1 MTEKFTIFFLLLQE
15 MFLEKLGNILLTIA
29 GYQSAEMY
37 TIIVQN
43 VFCSPIDEHL
53 YWCTERGI
61 KLDPSPFTTEFDWV
75 ILIYHNIINICK
87 PGSFV

>member
-1 MTEKFTIFFLLLQE
+1 

-43 VFCSPIDEHL
+43 VFCSPVDEHL

-61 KLDPSPFTTEFDWV
+61 KLDPSPFTV
-75 ILIYHNIINICK
+75 I
-87 PGSFV
+87 

>member
-15 MFLEKLGNILLTIA
+15 MF
-29 GYQSAEMY
+29 QSAEMY

-43 VFCSPIDEHL
+43 VFCSLVDEHL

-61 KLDPSPFTTEFDWV
+61 KLDPSPFTV
-75 ILIYHNIINICK
+75 I
-87 PGSFV
+87 

>member
-1 MTEKFTIFFLLLQE
+1 
-15 MFLEKLGNILLTIA
+15 MFLEKLRNILLTIA

-43 VFCSPIDEHL
+43 VFCSLVDEHL

-61 KLDPSPFTTEFDWV
+61 KLDPSPFTV
-75 ILIYHNIINICK
+75 I
-87 PGSFV
+87 

>member
-1 MTEKFTIFFLLLQE
+1 MTENFTNFFLLLQE
-15 MFLEKLGNILLTIA
+15 MFRNILLTIA

-53 YWCTERGI
+53 FWCTERGI
-61 KLDPSPFTTEFDWV
+61 KLDPSPFTV
-75 ILIYHNIINICK
+75 I
-87 PGSFV
+87 

>member
-1 MTEKFTIFFLLLQE
+1 MTEKFTNFFLLLQE
-15 MFLEKLGNILLTIA
+15 MFRNILLTIA

-43 VFCSPIDEHL
+43 VFCSPVDEHL

-61 KLDPSPFTTEFDWV
+61 KLDPSPFTV
-75 ILIYHNIINICK
+75 I
-87 PGSFV
+87 

>member
-37 TIIVQN
+37 AIIVQN
-43 VFCSPIDEHL
+43 VFCSLVDEHL

-61 KLDPSPFTTEFDWV
+61 NLLLLLFDNYRV
-75 ILIYHNIINICK
+75 
-87 PGSFV
+87 

>member
-37 TIIVQN
+37 AIIVQN

-53 YWCTERGI
+53 FWCTERGI
-61 KLDPSPFTTEFDWV
+61 KLLLLLLLFTISGFDWV
-75 ILIYHNIINICK
+75 IFITIL
-87 PGSFV
+87 

>member
-1 MTEKFTIFFLLLQE
+1 MTEKFTNFFLLLQE
-15 MFLEKLGNILLTIA
+15 MFRNILLTIA

-61 KLDPSPFTTEFDWV
+61 KLDPSPFTV
-75 ILIYHNIINICK
+75 I
-87 PGSFV
+87 

>member
-1 MTEKFTIFFLLLQE
+1 MTEKFTNFFLLLQE
-15 MFLEKLGNILLTIA
+15 MFRNILLTIA

-53 YWCTERGI
+53 FWCTERGI
-61 KLDPSPFTTEFDWV
+61 KLDPSPFTV
-75 ILIYHNIINICK
+75 I
-87 PGSFV
+87 

>member
-1 MTEKFTIFFLLLQE
+1 

-43 VFCSPIDEHL
+43 VFCSLVDEHL

-61 KLDPSPFTTEFDWV
+61 KLDPSPFYCYLTITEFDWV